1 MNGCCSRIKAIST
14 VKNFYKWIYG
24 ENPVRKLK
32 MPCWQNLIF
41 QLENFYFPTEKL
53 FFSSWAVFIP
63 VFGCIFVPFWFL
75 FDYFLFIFTYQIKLW
90 YR

>member
-24 ENPVRKLK
+24 ENPVRKLE
-32 MPCWQNLIF
+32 MASWQNLIF

-63 VFGCIFVPFWFL
+63 VFGCIFVPF
-75 FDYFLFIFTYQIKLW
+75 
-90 YR
+90 